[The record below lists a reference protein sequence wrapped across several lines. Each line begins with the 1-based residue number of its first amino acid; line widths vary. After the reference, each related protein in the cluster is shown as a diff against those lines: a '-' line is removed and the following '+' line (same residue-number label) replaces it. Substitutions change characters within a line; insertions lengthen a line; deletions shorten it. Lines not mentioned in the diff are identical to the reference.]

1 MEKGNC
7 SERNKPVQND
17 SNANTSRLA
26 QVNEILS
33 NQCQMSKKM
42 KDP

>member
-7 SERNKPVQND
+7 AERNKPVQTD
-17 SNANTSRLA
+17 SNANTSTLA
-26 QVNEILS
+26 QVSEILS

-42 KDP
+42 KEP